1 MKQLLLSFVMLLSCN
16 SRKTATTVQKAELIG
31 EQKIWVDNEKKE
43 SEETQKR
50 NLILFEVLKAI

>member
-1 MKQLLLSFVMLLSCN
+1 MLLSCN